1 MLLQESLALE
11 NILST
16 HVGNVIMNYMHVKCW
31 SCKIPYSFND
41 ILEILWISNFL
52 SYTNHVFYR
61 WVQHD
66 KPWNFF
72 RKSPRKLEEF

>member
-41 ILEILWISNFL
+41 VLEILWTSNFL
-52 SYTNHVFYR
+52 SYTNHVFLSLSST
-61 WVQHD
+61 WQALE
-66 KPWNFF
+66 FF
-72 RKSPRKLEEF
+72 SKLA